1 MPANKEHT
9 EATPSS
15 LAVAAGE
22 YLDYLAVERGLAR
35 NTIAA
40 YRRDLTTYCAYL
52 ERAGIVSF
60 EEVTRQ
66 IVEGFVADRRDGGYS
81 DASVERALAAV
92 KGLHAFLVRDGAVAQ
107 NPTAALRLPKKAE
120 QDFPEG
126 EMGLRDH
133 AILEVLYGCGLRVSE
148 LVGLDVGDIHIDD
161 GFVLVRGKG
170 SKERLSP
177 LVGSAARALTLY
189 VTEGRSRLAAHARG
203 TETSAVFLNKNGRR
217 LSRQAVHAICERY
230 GRQVGLVGLHPHTLR
245 HSFATHMLAGGADH
259 TGLHACRPNA
269 TDRGLSG
276 GASAGASLTHR

>member
-1 MPANKEHT
+1 MPSNREHIE
-9 EATPSS
+9 EAPSS

-22 YLDYLAVERGLAR
+22 FLDYLAVERGLAR

-52 ERAGIVSF
+52 ERTGIASF
-60 EEVTRQ
+60 EDVSRRVIED
-66 IVEGFVADRRDGGYS
+66 FVADRRDGGYS

-120 QDFPEG
+120 RLPECLSVEDVSALLDQDFPDS

-148 LVGLDVGDIHIDD
+148 LVGLDVSDIHVDD

-170 SKERLSP
+170 SKERLAP
-177 LVGSAARALTLY
+177 LVGSAARALTHY
-189 VTEGRSRLAAHARG
+189 
-203 TETSAVFLNKNGRR
+203 
-217 LSRQAVHAICERY
+217 ICD

-245 HSFATHMLAGGADH
+245 HSFATHMLAGGADLRVLQEIL
-259 TGLHACRPNA
+259 GHADIS
-269 TDRGLSG
+269 TTQVYTHVDRTQ
-276 GASAGASLTHR
+276 LTEVYLAAHPLAHR